1 MGNFFLYI
9 CQPSPK
15 IQNIPNSL
23 SYSSIP
29 RLDDKYKDLSYE
41 KLQKIIN
48 QTIIYIKKYKKN
60 KDFSYDNYKKE
71 FEILEENVDDV
82 IHIQCLL
89 DGFKE
94 LCRYSD
100 IKTYV
105 HNNLEINTEKK
116 YINASPINIKN
127 DNYFIATQGPK
138 PNTIEDFWTMI
149 EQYNCN
155 IIIMLCKLKEL
166 GVEKCALYWD
176 GNTKNFSIEL
186 LSEKEIKFDETII
199 IERTIKL
206 INNLNKNEKTIIQLH
221 YMGWPD
227 HGIPNIK
234 KTFNTFLY
242 IIGEIDKLKGNG
254 PGVVHCSAGVGR
266 TGTFISMYFLHK
278 EIMAQIND
286 NNLKTINFSVFNM
299 VRKLKEMRMYMVQNR
314 EQYKFIYDFINYLL
328 KKYIIYMVFH

>member
-1 MGNFFLYI
+1 MGNFFSKI

-15 IQNIPNSL
+15 IQNTPNSL

-29 RLDDKYKDLSYE
+29 KLDDKYKDLNYE
-41 KLQKIIN
+41 KLQNYIN
-48 QTIIYIKKYKKN
+48 KTIISIKKYKKN
-60 KDFSYDNYKKE
+60 KGFSYDNYKKE
-71 FEILEENVDDV
+71 YEILVQNVDDD
-82 IHIQCLL
+82 IHIKCLL
-89 DGFKE
+89 GGFKE

-116 YINASPINIKN
+116 YINASPINIIN

-155 IIIMLCKLKEL
+155 IIIMLCKIKEL
-166 GVEKCALYWD
+166 GAEKCALYWD
-176 GNTKNFSIEL
+176 AKTEKFFIEL
-186 LSEKEIKFDETII
+186 LSEEEKKFDETII
-199 IERTIKL
+199 IERKIKL

-227 HGIPNIK
+227 YGVPNIQI
-234 KTFNTFLY
+234 TFNAFLF

-254 PGVVHCSAGVGR
+254 SGVIHCSAGVGR
-266 TGTFISMYFLHK
+266 TGTFISMYFLYK
-278 EIMAQIND
+278 EIMAQISD
-286 NNLKTINFSVFNM
+286 NNLKTIHFSVFNM
-299 VRKLKEMRMYMVQNR
+299 VRKLKEMRLYMVQNS

-328 KKYIIYMVFH
+328 MEYNK